1 MIAPFYGDVD
11 FNSYTPGFHSYRLDS
26 TPEILARATDAV
38 MAIRQYA
45 QEVPDFQ
52 AAWTLIVTWHDA
64 VLYWMSTTE
73 VSLKITLEVRQHF
86 PYLKNCSLS

>member
-1 MIAPFYGDVD
+1 MDDDID
-11 FNSYTPGFHSYRLDS
+11 FTAYTPGFNSYRLDS

-52 AAWTLIVTWHDA
+52 ATWTLIVTWHDA
-64 VLYWMSTTE
+64 VRFNSPTTE

-86 PYLKNCSLS
+86 SYLKYCSFL